1 MDRIA
6 LQKRYQYLW
15 TGEAVSATLFVAI
28 LLWSIW
34 HDGVW
39 QHWIVR
45 TYSLGVVILIL
56 IQGVT
61 WWRWKLRTLA
71 NNQRHIPPSVL
82 VAFRRWRRI
91 NWWLIGAFP
100 LVVVAAHR
108 LTGQPLFS
116 TDFGVGLLIWVG
128 AILEQINYYSTQLMY
143 DNAYDWAYLR
153 THRHLR
159 RGTIAKEFD
168 AQEAKAE

>member
-1 MDRIA
+1 MDKIT

-15 TGEAVSATLFVAI
+15 TGETLSATLFVAI
-28 LLWSIW
+28 LLWSAW
-34 HDGVW
+34 RDGVW

-56 IQGVT
+56 IQGAT
-61 WWRWKLRTLA
+61 WWRWKLRVLA
-71 NNQRHIPPSVL
+71 NDQRHLPAPVL
-82 VAFRRWRRI
+82 AAFRRWRRI

-100 LVVVAAHR
+100 LIVVAAQR
-108 LTGQPLFS
+108 LTGQALIS
-116 TDFGVGLLIWVG
+116 VDAVVGLLIWIG
-128 AILEQINYYSTQLMY
+128 AILEQINYYYTQLMY

-153 THRHLR
+153 THRQLR

-168 AQEAKAE
+168 AQEARP